1 MKRKLA
7 NFFNGNKYNLL
18 IILLICI
25 VLIFLMCGNYNLVE
39 DFSLDDRKDSLN
51 SAVSSMSNGV
61 KIQKEIA
68 KNYSNEEKKRKDL
81 LDKDLGTMVR
91 PKNVVEGFL
100 EGIDNLKCSSN
111 HSNLGVSGNK
121 ANQMVN
127 RQCENAEYLKNKNR
141 SVLAGKHERNIDYY

>member
-1 MKRKLA
+1 MKKKLA
-7 NFFNGNKYNLL
+7 SFFNGNKYNLL

-39 DFSLDDRKDSLN
+39 DFSLDNRKDALN
-51 SAVSSMSNGV
+51 SAVSSMSNSV
-61 KIQKEIA
+61 KIQKEI
-68 KNYSNEEKKRKDL
+68 KNNYSNEEKKRKDL

-100 EGIDNLKCSSN
+100 EGINNLKCSSN